1 MKSSSVRK
9 LIASVIVL
17 TIVITLGIFGHGRA
31 VSMASESTAGDSVQT
46 IQLEYTSTM
55 SVVPAIQRMIS
66 LRLCRKQSNL

>member
-17 TIVITLGIFGHGRA
+17 TIVITLGILGHGRA

-46 IQLEYTSTM
+46 IQLVSVKKRITKRKKTS
-55 SVVPAIQRMIS
+55 PEA
-66 LRLCRKQSNL
+66 

>member
-31 VSMASESTAGDSVQT
+31 VSMASEKM
-46 IQLEYTSTM
+46 QLDMTF
-55 SVVPAIQRMIS
+55 
-66 LRLCRKQSNL
+66 

>member
-31 VSMASESTAGDSVQT
+31 VSMASESTAGDSC
-46 IQLEYTSTM
+46 LLYTS
-55 SVVPAIQRMIS
+55 IMI
-66 LRLCRKQSNL
+66 

>member
-46 IQLEYTSTM
+46 IQLEYYQYN
-55 SVVPAIQRMIS
+55 V
-66 LRLCRKQSNL
+66 